1 MIGRMRPA
9 LSALFLSLCLLM
21 PSAAAPA
28 AEPAFALVSP
38 SDAEALAHLEPSSAR
53 AQAIRFA
60 DRVLDRAPH
69 AMSRVHV
76 EGTLP
81 HHGIYDESRE
91 ALRDFPAARDL
102 ALAARLTGDDRY
114 AAAAAR
120 LIAAWIDRYRP
131 SFNPIDETG
140 LDALILAF
148 DLLPEREKAPL
159 AEPGRRFWRALAQ
172 GYLDRLPGLKGGTA
186 TNNWQSHRV
195 KLITLGAFAGGD
207 AALVARARAAY
218 AAQLAANL
226 KPDGSC
232 IDFDQRDAI
241 HYVVYDLEPLAA
253 AALAASRHGEDW
265 YGQAAPS
272 GASLRRALDWLTP
285 YADGRLRH
293 AEFVR
298 STVRF
303 DDARRAAGVPG
314 FTGDFDPKAARAL
327 FAISARL
334 DSRFAAL
341 SRALGTT
348 GPWLDLL
355 YPLR

>member
-1 MIGRMRPA
+1 MRCAPA
-9 LSALFLSLCLLM
+9 ALLWLCLLL
-21 PSAAAPA
+21 PVAAPA
-28 AEPAFALVSP
+28 AEPAFALVSR
-38 SDAEALAHLEPSSAR
+38 DEAEALAGAKPSSAR

-69 AMSRVHV
+69 AMSRIHV

-120 LIAAWIDRYRP
+120 LIAAWIETYRP

-148 DLLPEREKAPL
+148 DLLPDRAKAPL
-159 AEPGRRFWRALAQ
+159 AEPGRRFWQALAQ

-195 KLITLGAFAGGD
+195 KLMTLAAFASGEP
-207 AALVARARAAY
+207 ALIARARAAY

-253 AALAASRHGEDW
+253 AAFAASRHGEDW

-272 GASLRRALDWLTP
+272 GAALPRALDWLAP
-285 YADGRLRH
+285 YADGRLHH
-293 AEFVR
+293 AEFVH

-303 DDARRAAGVPG
+303 DYERRAAGVAG
-314 FTGDFDPKAARAL
+314 FAGDFEPKAARDL
-327 FAISARL
+327 FAIAARL
-334 DSRFAAL
+334 DARFAAL

-355 YPLR
+355 YPVR